1 MFVWRHFRPPAI
13 LKDEGGAVLVYVTL
27 LLPVLIGTAVL
38 AIDAARLSNLQ
49 TFLQNGADALALTG
63 AAELD
68 RKPTAITRANAAL
81 ASLVQNNHKFGAASP
96 AMITMDN
103 VRFLSS
109 LPASDANAI
118 ASSHETTDPTL
129 ARFVEVTVT
138 PQTLNTMFP
147 ASFLGGSN
155 TSTTGARA
163 VAGFQSVVCKS
174 MPMFI
179 CNPYEGTGTT
189 IFDVMAD
196 PALRRRQIKMQLGTG
211 GTSQYFPGNY
221 GWLDSPI
228 FGNGATALRDA
239 LALVNP
245 PTCFEQNGVS
255 QKTGN
260 IESAN
265 DAINVRFDLWR
276 GPYNNKNKDAA
287 YRPARNVRKG
297 YAPGKGGNGACNPND
312 NPSDPNPNKA
322 RLGRDSAYPYSG
334 GRMGNGDWDF
344 EAYWTTNYPG
354 TAAPNGWSNANRPSR
369 YEVYQHELGTIGS
382 GGTDLV
388 ARQSPAPYNEKGA
401 PACYSGGAL
410 SDEPDRRML
419 YGAIINC
426 QDLNVQGNSG
436 DPLPVLVFGKFFIT
450 EPVPN
455 PPDPE
460 AGAIFSELVGVI
472 EPGTVSN
479 DVARDIVQ
487 LYR

>member
-1 MFVWRHFRPPAI
+1 
-13 LKDEGGAVLVYVTL
+13 
-27 LLPVLIGTAVL
+27 
-38 AIDAARLSNLQ
+38 
-49 TFLQNGADALALTG
+49 
-63 AAELD
+63 
-68 RKPTAITRANAAL
+68 
-81 ASLVQNNHKFGAASP
+81 
-96 AMITMDN
+96 MITIAN
-103 VRFLSS
+103 VRFFSS
-109 LPASDANAI
+109 LPAPTPTRI

-138 PQTLNTMFP
+138 PQTLNTIFP

-163 VAGFQSVVCKS
+163 VAGFQSVVCQI

-189 IFDVMAD
+189 HFRRMAD

-221 GWLDSPI
+221 GWLNLPI

-276 GPYNNKNKDAA
+276 GPYNNKNKACA

-297 YAPGKGGNGACNPND
+297 YAPGKGNNGACNPND
-312 NPSDPNPNKA
+312 NPSDPNPNTA

-334 GRMGNGDWDF
+334 GRMGNGD
-344 EAYWTTNYPG
+344 G
-354 TAAPNGWSNANRPSR
+354 TLKPTGPRTS
-369 YEVYQHELGTIGS
+369 
-382 GGTDLV
+382 
-388 ARQSPAPYNEKGA
+388 
-401 PACYSGGAL
+401 
-410 SDEPDRRML
+410 
-419 YGAIINC
+419 
-426 QDLNVQGNSG
+426 
-436 DPLPVLVFGKFFIT
+436 
-450 EPVPN
+450 PVPPRPTAGRTPTGLHATRFTN
-455 PPDPE
+455 TSSARSAAAVPTGRQAV
-460 AGAIFSELVGVI
+460 AGAIQREGRAGLLQWRRL
-472 EPGTVSN
+472 ERR
-479 DVARDIVQ
+479 ARSPSVVWGDYQ
-487 LYR
+487 LSGPQRAGQQRRSAAGARVREVLHHRACS